1 MFTRETEAPG
11 LRYIH
16 TYILV
21 HTAKRWLVRTT
32 DHQSP
37 ARGSNHPADD
47 TVLLFSSPVMYVLC
61 SFRGRYFY
69 YVPNVLA
76 MGMGVGR
83 TEASSVRHGWDRW
96 EGSRRRYETTTRTE
110 PSSAT
115 ANHACLCRV
124 ATPLVLSSLIPNP
137 LASVRL

>member
-1 MFTRETEAPG
+1 M
-11 LRYIH
+11 
-16 TYILV
+16 
-21 HTAKRWLVRTT
+21 RTT

-76 MGMGVGR
+76 MGVGR

-124 ATPLVLSSLIPNP
+124 ATPLVLSSSLIPNP
-137 LASVRL
+137 LALGSCQRQAIACLTTKATLVAKTLPNPTTHFI